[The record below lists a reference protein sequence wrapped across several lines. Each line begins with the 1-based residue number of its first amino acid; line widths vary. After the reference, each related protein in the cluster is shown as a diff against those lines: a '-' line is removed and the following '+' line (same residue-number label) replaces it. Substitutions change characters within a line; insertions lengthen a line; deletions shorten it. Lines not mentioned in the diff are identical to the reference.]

1 MVMFAS
7 ILTKAIPQ
15 HKVHQGN
22 ERQGCLLSLLSTI
35 KAGFRAGAE
44 IVRETQKWM
53 NHRNHRADVS
63 HQRFGDWLMGKVA
76 RRPQDMYPG
85 LIRPYRKVIKKK
97 GRGL

>member
-15 HKVHQGN
+15 YKVHQGN

-44 IVRETQKWM
+44 IVSIDANITI
-53 NHRNHRADVS
+53 NHHLGTRNN
-63 HQRFGDWLMGKVA
+63 
-76 RRPQDMYPG
+76 
-85 LIRPYRKVIKKK
+85 
-97 GRGL
+97 